1 MLNICCQPKLK
12 SQFWE
17 ESGNRAKI
25 CFLIPACLSSNDFLG
40 VCFPFKV
47 DGFLPSEQVMLVLL
61 PVIREIKLSSFD
73 RDHYKNETPKLRPAH
88 STVHNVTL

>member
-1 MLNICCQPKLK
+1 MTFWNAKHMLSAKAK

-47 DGFLPSEQVMLVLL
+47 DGFLSSEQVMLC
-61 PVIREIKLSSFD
+61 
-73 RDHYKNETPKLRPAH
+73 T
-88 STVHNVTL
+88 STGYQ